1 MPPHDPSISTQAGA
15 PRPVAGLAA
24 HPTPPRRVVS
34 YRDALLL
41 TSTLWSTGRARPAEA
56 DRRPAPATPVR
67 LTAADL
73 LRRACALGDTGAA
86 LRPIIR
92 MRRQD
97 PIHREDGAPPAPP
110 PAAAP
115 TTPSPAPAPKPLLTP
130 RPPAHPRAQTP
141 PPQPSANPAQPAQ
154 NPIHRED
161 PPQAAIPAP
170 HPPAADQAQ
179 PVRPPATP
187 TRIPGQDPMHRDTA
201 RAAGPLRNGNP
212 RGNPNA
218 APRCGATN
226 RAGCP
231 CRAPAMRGKLRCRM
245 HGGAS
250 TGPRTADGLDR
261 LRAARTTHGR
271 YAAPQR
277 TRARY
282 VLTADRRARAR
293 QAALREET
301 HLIPLARARL
311 HANPPELDPP
321 PPPPLGQVLS
331 RAQHSAIVQR
341 EARALAPW
349 KLAVLIARAQRH
361 GANLPSSALL
371 PMQIV
376 FAALPPAPACPA
388 VPASAPGPL
397 AP

>member
-1 MPPHDPSISTQAGA
+1 MPPRHPSIPTPPGA
-15 PRPVAGLAA
+15 ARPVARLAA

-41 TSTLWSTGRARPAEA
+41 TSTLSSTGRARPAEA
-56 DRRPAPATPVR
+56 DPSGTAPATPVR

-97 PIHREDGAPPAPP
+97 PIHRE
-110 PAAAP
+110 
-115 TTPSPAPAPKPLLTP
+115 
-130 RPPAHPRAQTP
+130 
-141 PPQPSANPAQPAQ
+141 N
-154 NPIHRED
+154 

-170 HPPAADQAQ
+170 HPSAADQAQ

-277 TRARY
+277 ASARY

-321 PPPPLGQVLS
+321 PPLPLGQVLS

-341 EARALAPW
+341 EAKALAPW
-349 KLAVLIARAQRH
+349 KLAVLVARAQRH

-376 FAALPPAPACPA
+376 FAALPPPPACPA